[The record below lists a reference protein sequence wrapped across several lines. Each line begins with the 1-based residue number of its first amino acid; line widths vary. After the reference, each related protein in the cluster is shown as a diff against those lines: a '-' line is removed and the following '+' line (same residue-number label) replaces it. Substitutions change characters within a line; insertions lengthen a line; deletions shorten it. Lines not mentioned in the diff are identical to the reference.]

1 MNITDAIWRNGHA
14 WPDRIAVF
22 QDGQAVSYR
31 AFCRLGNL
39 AAARLAAAGV
49 RRGDCVTVA
58 RTKPLAFLAVVLAV
72 ARMGAIATPLP
83 ERTTQ
88 EIRDKL
94 LLRHKARWLVG
105 DASSEWRS
113 DVLLPD
119 AYLDIKELLRAPEAG
134 VLLEAAPVAHDA
146 DSLPWLIALSSGTTG
161 TPKSIPHTHSRSA
174 ISYALG
180 RPTYVTEQRVLV
192 ATDLATAMGV
202 GNAVRAL
209 LHGASAILTLRVDA
223 SHILD
228 LIEKHQ
234 VTRYVTSTALAG
246 SLMAHIT
253 NNVPNSREICRSLE
267 VMAISGASAPPAL
280 REGMMSRICPQIEI
294 NYGSTEAGSMATA
307 TTQTLATHP
316 DSAGRI
322 HYWMEA
328 DAVDEQDRPLPC
340 GEVGRLRFKSPTVCE
355 GYMGDPEATAKSFR
369 GGWSY
374 TGDLGSIDKGGYLTL
389 GGRVDHVLN
398 MGGRKLDPTQIEN
411 VLNAH
416 PAVAE
421 SAVIAAQAEGGL
433 VSALVAAV
441 VQSSPVTA
449 AELQALC
456 LEQLGASLT
465 PKHVVF
471 VGALPK
477 NAGGKVMRAELASRI
492 KPKQKNALEN

>member
-14 WPDRIAVF
+14 WPDRIAVY
-22 QDGQAVSYR
+22 QHGQAVTYR

-39 AAARLAAAGV
+39 VAARLAAAGV

-58 RTKPLAFLAVVLAV
+58 RTEPLAFLAVILAA

-83 ERTTQ
+83 ERSTQ

-94 LLRHKARWLVG
+94 LVRHNARWLVQ
-105 DASSEWRS
+105 DASSDWRS

-119 AYLDIKELLRAPEAG
+119 AYLDFQELLRAPEEG
-134 VLLEAAPVAHDA
+134 DLLQAAPVAHDA
-146 DSLPWLIALSSGTTG
+146 DGLPWLIALSSGTTG
-161 TPKSIPHTHSRSA
+161 TPKSIPLTHSRSA
-174 ISYALG
+174 IAHAIG

-202 GNAVRAL
+202 GNALRAL
-209 LHGASAILTLRVDA
+209 LHGASAILTLRVDSA
-223 SHILD
+223 HILA

-246 SLMAHIT
+246 SLMAHIIEK
-253 NNVPNSREICRSLE
+253 VPNSREICRSLE

-280 REGMMSRICPQIEI
+280 RDGMIARICPQIEI
-294 NYGSTEAGSMATA
+294 NYGSTEAGPMATA

-328 DAVDEQDRPLPC
+328 EAVDEQDRRLPP
-340 GEVGRLRFKSPTVCE
+340 GEVGRLRFRSPTVCE
-355 GYMGDPEATAKSFR
+355 GYIGDPEATAKSFR
-369 GGWSY
+369 NGWCY
-374 TGDLGSIDKGGYLTL
+374 PGDLGSIDKGGYLTL

-398 MGGRKLDPTQIEN
+398 LGGRKLDPTQIEN

-421 SAVIAAQAEGGL
+421 SAVIAGKAEEGL
-433 VSALVAAV
+433 VSALIAVV
-441 VQSSPVTA
+441 VQSSPVTGSQ
-449 AELQALC
+449 LKALC

-471 VGALPK
+471 IAALPK

-492 KPKQKNALEN
+492 KLKRQHANEH